1 MPWQLLFPVAV
12 RDKPADSERKN
23 FLPPRWWWLGC
34 LLRKMWQVSSEC
46 KSEGLPKASIQK
58 TVSLDMVS
66 SVHRNSFQLAIPGRD
81 KIPAYIFFFF
91 FFLTFN
97 AQKSL
102 TKIILGQA
110 DPTGKPEI
118 HQLFGW
124 LHSHLSKDVQTFPKA
139 RGIPVTRPSQAP
151 WGLLI
156 TENAGQ

>member
-1 MPWQLLFPVAV
+1 MPWQLPFPVAV
-12 RDKPADSERKN
+12 RDKPADAQRKN
-23 FLPPRWWWLGC
+23 FLPPRWCWPGC
-34 LLRKMWQVSSEC
+34 LLWKMWQVSSEC

-58 TVSLDMVS
+58 TVSLDNGVRCPKKLIS
-66 SVHRNSFQLAIPGRD
+66 TGHSWQGQNSCLH
-81 KIPAYIFFFF
+81 FF

-102 TKIILGQA
+102 SRIILGQA
-110 DPTGKPEI
+110 DLTGKPEI

-139 RGIPVTRPSQAP
+139 RGIPVTRPSQSP

-156 TENAGQ
+156 PENAGQ